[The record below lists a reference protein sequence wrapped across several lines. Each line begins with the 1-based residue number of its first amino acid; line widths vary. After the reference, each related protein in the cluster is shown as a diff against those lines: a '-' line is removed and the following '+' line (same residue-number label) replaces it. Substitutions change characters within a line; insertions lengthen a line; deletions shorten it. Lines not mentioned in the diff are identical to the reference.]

1 MVATRRISSFASNG
15 RLYGQMENGH
25 GMGRKSFRFGM
36 ARKPGRKTEL
46 WQFGEMSNNT
56 RGRLQK
62 VLADIFSVHFTRS
75 HYPRLPPGWP
85 FPNSVAPCA
94 PASIAASWSLPLGRE
109 GIAVRSGVTG
119 VIWLAG
125 LALAACA
132 GEAIKKG
139 MTALQGQPLSA
150 AITKLG
156 VPTEERT
163 IAGQKVY
170 IWFTRTVDEG
180 TEYKCQIRAIMAGN
194 VIGSFD
200 FEGNEGKCRRYAAML
215 Q

>member
-1 MVATRRISSFASNG
+1 MYRVAT
-15 RLYGQMENGH
+15 
-25 GMGRKSFRFGM
+25 
-36 ARKPGRKTEL
+36 
-46 WQFGEMSNNT
+46 
-56 RGRLQK
+56 
-62 VLADIFSVHFTRS
+62 
-75 HYPRLPPGWP
+75 
-85 FPNSVAPCA
+85 
-94 PASIAASWSLPLGRE
+94 
-109 GIAVRSGVTG
+109 IAVACAT
-119 VIWLAG
+119 I
-125 LALAACA
+125 AACA

-150 AITKLG
+150 AVAKLG

-180 TEYKCQIRAIMAGN
+180 TEYKCQIRAIMADD

-200 FEGNEGKCRRYAAML
+200 FEGNEANCRRYAAML